1 VPNLLIPILQVF
13 LRDKTDLEA
22 LNDDLIRVV
31 RETMQPA
38 HVSVL
43 MRPDPEPRDNKKKR
57 ADIRESGHEE

>member
-1 VPNLLIPILQVF
+1 LQVF

-31 RETMQPA
+31 RETMQPS

-43 MRPDPEPRDNKKKR
+43 MRPDPEPRDNKKKKR